1 MNRIMI
7 DVSQA
12 ELDYMREALEYKHN
26 SLMEYLEICEEDAR
40 PKPTWEEVVDIAEE
54 EFEKE
59 LEAIKPKP
67 SRKAPYGLKKDGTPA
82 KKRGR
87 K

>member
-12 ELDYMREALEYKHN
+12 ELDYMREALEHKHI
-26 SLMEYLEICEEDAR
+26 SLMAYLDVCEADAR
-40 PKPTWEEVVDIAEE
+40 PKPTWEEVSDIAEE

-59 LEAIKPKP
+59 FEAIQPK
-67 SRKAPYGLKKDGTPA
+67 RTIKAPYGLKKDGTPA

>member
-1 MNRIMI
+1 MKRIMI
-7 DVSQA
+7 DVTQA
-12 ELDYMREALEYKHN
+12 ELDFMREALEHKYE
-26 SLMEYLEICEEDAR
+26 SLMEYLNACEVDAR
-40 PKPTWEEVVDIAEE
+40 PKPTWDEVVDIIEE